1 MLLGKTNDFFYQKNV
16 LDNMINRLLQDFV
29 SKSQLYKDTYSPS
42 FYRIQHTD
50 ENIKL
55 TELLKDEPHIQVFDT
70 IKNQLGDLIKG
81 LNPSV
86 IFNAENLNQAIE
98 KHLNGVNIQQY
109 GVWVYYPWLEK
120 LVHILD
126 EEEYVTVRTNR
137 NKHKITA
144 KEQAIL
150 ADKKI
155 GVIGLSVGQSVSL
168 TLAIER
174 GCGEIRIADYDVL
187 DLTNLNRIRSGV
199 HNVSIKKTVI
209 VAREI
214 AEIDPFL
221 KVTCFHEG
229 ITEANIDAFLTENG
243 KLDLLI
249 DECDSFDI
257 KISARKK
264 AKGLQIPVLM
274 EGSDRCTIDIE
285 RFDLDPNRPVLHG
298 FVENLDMDA
307 FKLLKT
313 IDERIP
319 YIAPVTGVETLS
331 PRMKASAMEIM
342 SSISTWPQLAS
353 AVTYGGGI
361 SADIS
366 RKILLGH
373 LKVSGRFFIDIDDLI
388 NDGLQ
393 DENSGEIK
401 AALVPFDVEAYLK
414 ANRLEH
420 DLKSEPISPMVL
432 EELIKAANQAPSGGN
447 NQPWLWHYHNNTLH
461 LFLNRTVSGS
471 YLDPDYISSYIS
483 IGAAIE
489 NLLLSASIHGL
500 AVQWS
505 FTPELLPQHVAFF
518 HFSTGHT
525 PSPVEE
531 LLASQIPLRHTN
543 RKIGRQQEINAEDLK
558 QISEI
563 IAQASD
569 TSLRWL
575 SDPAKLIALGEIAG
589 DADLLRMFIPEAH
602 HDFIEK
608 EMRWDL
614 EETNRTGD
622 GIGIHSLDLSNNDQ
636 IGLRLMRDKKAI
648 SFLKSIEGGAALKRL
663 ALRQFENSSAVGLL
677 TQNGTAPL
685 NFLKCG
691 IDMEKTWLMASQLGY
706 QIHPINVPLIFFYKY
721 NFEQDSDLSAE
732 AKLKISILYKKFK
745 EIFELTD
752 DIAEIFLFRIFKAE
766 SSPIRTIRRPFN
778 QTLSFGTAK
787 T

>member
-1 MLLGKTNDFFYQKNV
+1 MIFFYQKMY
-16 LDNMINRLLQDFV
+16 LDNTINPLLQDFV
-29 SKSQLYKDTYSPS
+29 SKSQLHKDTYNPS
-42 FYRIQHTD
+42 FYRILNTD

-55 TELLKDEPHIQVFDT
+55 TELLQQKPYIQVFDT
-70 IKNQLGDLIKG
+70 INNQLVDLIKG

-86 IFNAENLNQAIE
+86 IFNTETLTQAIE
-98 KHLNGVNIQQY
+98 KHLDGTNLQQY

-126 EEEYVTVRTNR
+126 EEEYVLVRTNR

-174 GCGEIRIADYDVL
+174 GCGELRIADYDVL

-199 HNVSIKKTVI
+199 HNIDLKKTVI

-214 AEIDPFL
+214 AEIDPYL

-229 ITEANIDAFLTENG
+229 ITEENIDAFLTENG
-243 KLDLLI
+243 KLDLLV

-257 KISARKK
+257 KISARRK
-264 AKGLQIPVLM
+264 AKALQIPVLM

-313 IDERIP
+313 MDERIP

-373 LKVSGRFFIDIDDLI
+373 LKVSGRFFIDMDDLI
-388 NDGLQ
+388 NDGVQ
-393 DENSGEIK
+393 EADGEK
-401 AALVPFDVEAYLK
+401 NGASAAPLDAEAYLK
-414 ANRLEH
+414 AHYLQHH
-420 DLKSEPISPMVL
+420 DVKSEPVSMAVF

-447 NQPWLWHYHNNTLH
+447 NQPWLWHISNNTLH
-461 LFLNRTVSGS
+461 LFLNQAVSGA
-471 YLDPDYISSYIS
+471 YLDPDYISSYTS

-489 NLLLSASIHGL
+489 NLLLAASVRSL

-505 FTPELLPQHVAFF
+505 FTPELLPEHVAFF
-518 HFSTGHT
+518 HFSKGDTA
-525 PSPVEE
+525 SSEVQ

-543 RKIGRQQEINAEDLK
+543 RKIGLQHELNAEDLN
-558 QISEI
+558 QIGNSI
-563 IAQASD
+563 TQ
-569 TSLRWL
+569 TSGTALKWI
-575 SDPAKLIALGEIAG
+575 SNPAKLAALGEIAG

-608 EMRWDL
+608 EMRWDI

-636 IGLRLMRDKKAI
+636 IGLRLMKDKKAI
-648 SFLKSIEGGAALKRL
+648 AFLKSIEGGTALKRL
-663 ALRQFENSSAVGLL
+663 ASRQFQNSSAVGLL
-677 TQNGTAPL
+677 TQTGTAPL
-685 NFLKCG
+685 NFLKGG

-706 QIHPINVPLIFFYKY
+706 QIHPMNVPLIFFYKC
-721 NFEQDSDLSAE
+721 NFEQNSDLPAE
-732 AKLKISILYKKFK
+732 AKLKISLMYKKFK

-752 DIAEIFLFRIFKAE
+752 DIAEVFLFRIFKAE